1 MTEIQYRHQKT
12 SVSLINYSFVWVTH
26 EGRKLLI
33 GQTKELVER
42 LIISKA
48 KHLDCAAIVVVIKPE
63 SVYLFVNSHPDLS
76 PKTIVRQLKGFTS
89 YVIRQKTPA
98 LKKLP
103 SIWNRSY
110 LVSTGLVSPEI
121 IQEYIETQ
129 KKNCSG
135 NPLSKKNLKF
145 H

>member
-1 MTEIQYRHQKT
+1 MSEIQYRHQKT
-12 SVSLINYSFVWVTH
+12 SVSLINYSFVWVTY

-33 GQTKELVER
+33 GQTKELVEQ

-48 KHLDCAAIVVVIKPE
+48 KQLNCVAIFVVIKPE
-63 SVYLFVNSHPDLS
+63 SVYLFLNSHPDLS
-76 PKTIVRQLKGFTS
+76 PKSIVRQLKGFTS
-89 YVIRQKTPA
+89 YALRQKTPA

-103 SIWNRSY
+103 SVWNRNY

-135 NPLSKKNLKF
+135 NPLS
-145 H
+145 

>member
-1 MTEIQYRHQKT
+1 MTEIQYRNQKN
-12 SVSLINYSFVWVTH
+12 SVSLINYSFVLVTY

-48 KHLDCAAIVVVIKPE
+48 KQLNCVAIVVVIKPE
-63 SVYLFVNSHPDLS
+63 SVYLFLNSHPDLS
-76 PKTIVRQLKGFTS
+76 PKSIVRQLKGFTN
-89 YVIRQKTPA
+89 YVLRQKTPA

-121 IQEYIETQ
+121 IQEYIENQ

-135 NPLSKKNLKF
+135 NPLS
-145 H
+145 

>member
-12 SVSLINYSFVWVTH
+12 SVSLINYSLVLVTY

-33 GQTKELVER
+33 GQTKELIEQ

-48 KHLDCAAIVVVIKPE
+48 KKLNCVALVVVINPE
-63 SVYLFVNSHPDLS
+63 SVYLFLNSHPDLS
-76 PKTIVRQLKGFTS
+76 PKTIVRQLKGFTN
-89 YVIRQKTPA
+89 YVIRQKTPV

-103 SIWNRSY
+103 SVWNRSH
-110 LVSTGLVSPEI
+110 LFSTGLVSPKI

-135 NPLSKKNLKF
+135 NPLS
-145 H
+145 